1 MDWLIIWGVTQAAGA
16 LVFPIMRELAQ
27 DSAKD
32 YAKGFLKT
40 SLANVLIPAKDAP
53 REAYGK
59 AMKAF
64 LEIFYQQ
71 LVMAGLSDD
80 RIISFEQ
87 PLKIFIQEE
96 SVEAKL
102 GDAFRYGCQGVDT
115 SGLAGAWLSLRLP
128 SLPSGFNWEILG
140 RFYLQKIKEII
151 TNSDKLK
158 AIFQEEISRQNSDNI
173 QEIAGIKTDFDLDTY
188 AEGIKKEYGHLKLEC
203 FDSTTYERIK
213 LWKIFIPQKVK
224 KCLRFIP
231 QLYEYPLEKR
241 QELLARGEIT
251 QEEYDL
257 LEKDIQA
264 KRREYFYQP
273 LYPVIEIVES
283 ATNNKLVFLGDP
295 GSGKSSLLQ
304 YIALNWAEKAP
315 RDRPLFPLP
324 LLIELRIYARDKIE
338 KKCQNFLEFFHQ
350 GHIVCHLN
358 QNTLNSRLK
367 KGDIIALFDGLDEV
381 FEPQLREQILT
392 DIKEFSIAY
401 PQVKIL
407 ITSRWLGYKTESLDG
422 HGFEHFMLQELEPEQ
437 VKEFI
442 QRWHDLAF
450 QEREDKTRKQERLQI
465 AIQESKPIRELA
477 GNPLLLTMMA
487 ILNRSQELP
496 RDRPKLYERAT
507 EVLLHEWDFE
517 RKSGLQYPELR
528 KYIYNIDARDKKGI
542 LRAVANFM
550 QAREKGL
557 AANLIYGEDL
567 ESILNTYL
575 QSTDI
580 PPRDARDLTNL
591 IIKQLRYRN
600 FILCSPGGNNFA
612 FVHRTFLEYFCASNF
627 YEQFKKRDLPGGITL
642 DNLKEEVFG
651 KHWAD
656 SSWHEVLRLLIGIL
670 SAEFPS
676 DIAESLINYLLQQGG
691 ESQEFS
697 NVFLA
702 VDCYSELRN
711 RSLHRDLSQRLLEE
725 LRSLTRFTEIEIIEW
740 QKFHGKVVYKI
751 GDIWQ
756 DDPAGWEVLEAIS
769 ESDSYWWVEEQ
780 ALQTLS
786 KIAQIHPEVLLKLQ
800 ELAKEGRSWAINALA
815 EYWREETQT
824 FPIIQQLAQKGDSSA
839 IAVLAEYWEEDGTII
854 GHFSTLRTR
863 ITDTEILVKSLQDL
877 GITVKR
883 EADVRGAKGQT
894 FRADIVAVLEGNYDI
909 GWSRNGDGTFDLIA
923 NLIGLAKWHDYTE
936 LINSINQKYAI
947 NKTLQEARKRQ
958 KDLGS

>member
-1 MDWLIIWGVTQAAGA
+1 LHHHLLT
-16 LVFPIMRELAQ
+16 
-27 DSAKD
+27 
-32 YAKGFLKT
+32 
-40 SLANVLIPAKDAP
+40 
-53 REAYGK
+53 
-59 AMKAF
+59 
-64 LEIFYQQ
+64 
-71 LVMAGLSDD
+71 
-80 RIISFEQ
+80 
-87 PLKIFIQEE
+87 
-96 SVEAKL
+96 
-102 GDAFRYGCQGVDT
+102 
-115 SGLAGAWLSLRLP
+115 
-128 SLPSGFNWEILG
+128 
-140 RFYLQKIKEII
+140 
-151 TNSDKLK
+151 
-158 AIFQEEISRQNSDNI
+158 
-173 QEIAGIKTDFDLDTY
+173 QEIAGIKIDFDLDTY

-224 KCLRFIP
+224 KCLRFIH

-257 LEKDIQA
+257 LEKDLEA
-264 KRREYFYQP
+264 KRREYFHQP

-283 ATNNKLVFLGDP
+283 ATNNKLVFLGDS

-324 LLIELRIYARDKIE
+324 LLVELRIYARDKIE

-350 GHIVCHLN
+350 GHIVCRLN

-392 DIKEFSIAY
+392 DIKKFSLAY

-517 RKSGLQYPELR
+517 RKENLQDPELTR
-528 KYIYNIDARDKKGI
+528 KYNIDARDKKGI

-557 AANLIYGEDL
+557 AVNLIYGEDL

-642 DNLKEEVFG
+642 DELKAEVFG
-651 KHWAD
+651 KHWPD

-670 SAEFPS
+670 SAEFPP
-676 DIAESLINYLLQQGG
+676 DIAGSLINYLLQQDGK
-691 ESQEFS
+691 SQEFS
-697 NVFLA
+697 NILLA
-702 VDCYSELRN
+702 ADCYSELRN
-711 RSLHRDLSQRLLEE
+711 RSVYVDLNQQLLNK
-725 LRSLTRFTEIEIIEW
+725 LQSLTKFDRGDILDE
-740 QKFHGKVVYKI
+740 QKFHGKVVNKI
-751 GDIWQ
+751 GNIWQ
-756 DDPAGWEVLEAIS
+756 DDPVGWQVLETLAKLGS
-769 ESDSYWWVEEQ
+769 PWWVEKQAIEQ
-780 ALQTLS
+780 LS
-786 KIAQIHPEVLLKLQ
+786 KIARIHPAMLLKLQ
-800 ELAKEGRSWAINALA
+800 ELAKEGKSEAIDALA
-815 EYWREETQT
+815 KYWREETQT

-839 IAVLAEYWEEDGTII
+839 IDALAEYWREETQTLTII
-854 GHFSTLRTR
+854 
-863 ITDTEILVKSLQDL
+863 QQQ
-877 GITVKR
+877 
-883 EADVRGAKGQT
+883 AKK
-894 FRADIVAVLEGNYDI
+894 GN
-909 GWSRNGDGTFDLIA
+909 RNC
-923 NLIGLAKWHDYTE
+923 
-936 LINSINQKYAI
+936 SPQ
-947 NKTLQEARKRQ
+947 
-958 KDLGS
+958 